1 MRSVIGEITLDIG
14 PGAKIR
20 IAAGSCPG
28 MVVGVKVGPGM
39 GLSVGSGVSVRDCW
53 GVRAIVAVS
62 VPEMFAESAVRAMNV
77 GRYSG
82 GYGVGAE
89 VEAGDAKGEQP
100 AKNPRSEVSRI
111 KFRFMQYKML
121 LLRREE
127 RGEAIS
133 YNSDRFSCEGD
144 CFVRLK
150 PSLQ

>member
-53 GVRAIVAVS
+53 GVRAIAVS
-62 VPEMFAESAVRAMNV
+62 VPEMFAESAVRAITV

-89 VEAGDAKGEQP
+89 VEAGDAKGAQP

-111 KFRFMQYKML
+111 KFRFMQ
-121 LLRREE
+121 
-127 RGEAIS
+127 
-133 YNSDRFSCEGD
+133 SDSSTS
-144 CFVRLK
+144 
-150 PSLQ
+150 PASL